1 MSRYNK
7 NMVEKNKTLI
17 ICAEIGH
24 NWGRDMN
31 MAKDLIWKAKDC
43 GADIAKFQL
52 YDIDKIK
59 QPHESHY
66 QELKDSQ
73 LTKEQITELAAECK
87 VADIEFLASAFDIER
102 LGWLEEI
109 GVKRHKLASRSINDR
124 ELITAMEKTGK
135 PIIASLG
142 NWKGEGLPKIKN
154 AQFLY
159 CLTRHQI
166 EDNGVQD
173 FPEKFDK
180 LAGFSDHTIGMDY
193 AKLAIDRGAQ
203 IIEKHFTFNRNLAG
217 CDQAASM
224 TPKQLE
230 DLINYEK

>member
-1 MSRYNK
+1 MNK
-7 NMVEKNKTLI
+7 ILTI
-17 ICAEIGH
+17 IEIGH
-24 NWGRDMN
+24 NFGKDMA
-31 MAKDLIWKAKDC
+31 MAKQLIWEAKRC

-52 YDIDKIK
+52 YDVDKIK
-59 QPHESHY
+59 QPHETHY

-73 LTKEQITELAAECK
+73 LTKEQITELAEECEK
-87 VADIEFLASAFDIER
+87 ADIEFFASAFDMER
-102 LGWLEEI
+102 FIWLEEI
-109 GVKRHKLASRSINDR
+109 GVKRHKIASRSIYDK

-166 EDNGVQD
+166 EDNGVQN
-173 FPEKFDK
+173 FPERFDR
-180 LAGFSDHTIGMDY
+180 LAGFSDHTIGLEY
-193 AKLAIDRGAQ
+193 AKLAIDKGAR
-203 IIEKHFTFNRNLAG
+203 IIEKHFTFNKNLAG

-224 TPKQLE
+224 TPLE
-230 DLINYEK
+230 LRELIDYSKKYE